1 MAGTGPAMTGHA
13 RYDGNSEMRFHY
25 DGDCFASLAM
35 TADDHRI
42 FNVARPTRARIIEMI
57 QKRITMVGSDQ
68 PFFSK

>member
-1 MAGTGPAMTGHA
+1 MPPSSLLAQRANLMARTPGDAA
-13 RYDGNSEMRFHY
+13 WLRRLAGNDEEWLSS
-25 DGDCFASLAM
+25 A
-35 TADDHRI
+35 HRI